1 MGDRDADILHLKMD
15 MEKIIELWTYRV
27 DAMYGT
33 KWKHQSKRLR
43 DGYITQLR
51 GMTIYLSSDG
61 EWIIVFMLNFDFLHL

>member
-15 MEKIIELWTYRV
+15 MAKVIELWTCKV
-27 DAMYGT
+27 DATYGK

-43 DGYITQLR
+43 AGYITQLR

>member
-1 MGDRDADILHLKMD
+1 MGDRDADILHLTMD
-15 MEKIIELWTYRV
+15 MEKVIELWTCRV

-33 KWKHQSKRLR
+33 KWEHHYKRLR

-51 GMTIYLSSDG
+51 GMTVYLSSYG